1 MSQSDELTRRNIL
14 QGTGATMGTGIL
26 VGLAGCSGGGS
37 KESATETSGDMSDT
51 NADKNQE
58 TAQPGEPVRE
68 IELIMTTS
76 DYDPVRYE
84 FGQMIA
90 ENWRELGLSVTGN
103 PTAWNKIVDQALVG
117 QNFDTYT
124 LNWAGRAERID
135 PNHFCYGIFHSSQT
149 DNGSYN
155 FVNYTNEEYD
165 KYAEQQQK
173 LYDTEKRKEAVYKC
187 QEIAMKDQPHTPIAN
202 KQQVMPYNSKRFQ
215 NPKPMMGEGL
225 MSFWNMIGVE
235 PKEGVSTLRL
245 GYPSDVNN
253 VNPLNVQATH
263 DAQTLRLIYDRLFRI
278 NREGVPEP
286 WAAEEITKVDD
297 TTFDVTLRS
306 GMKWHDGEDV
316 TAEDVKFTY
325 DYVKE
330 NSPKLSARAEPI
342 ESTKVTGD
350 GTVRFNLKRPFAPFI
365 ANTLGTVYLLPKHIW
380 KDVPGNVD
388 VDKATQW
395 SNSEVIGS
403 GPFKFENW
411 RRQEQMRLSS
421 FDGHFNSPNIDT
433 LLKVP
438 GSSMQT
444 LVRQIENEQIDMIG
458 WVPQP
463 NTQDRLK
470 NQNFLSLSTKDSHGF
485 YHINYKCDE
494 KPFDDVALRRALAY
508 AIPKQDIVD
517 TLLNGRGTVA
527 HSQVAEVNSTW
538 HNPDTEKFNFDLD
551 AARQELKDAGY
562 SWDDNG
568 NLLYPE

>member
-1 MSQSDELTRRNIL
+1 MSHSNKPTRRTVL
-14 QGTGATMGTGIL
+14 QGTGATLGTGIL
-26 VGLAGCSGGGS
+26 VGLAGCSSGGNTQEDG
-37 KESATETSGDMSDT
+37 TEEDTSD
-51 NADKNQE
+51 NNQDQQ

-90 ENWRELGLSVTGN
+90 ENWSELGLSVKSN
-103 PTAWNKIVDQALVG
+103 PMAWNKIVDQALVG

-135 PNHFCYGIFHSSQT
+135 PDHFCYGIFHSSQT
-149 DNGSYN
+149 DEGSYN

-165 KYAEQQQK
+165 EYAEQQRA
-173 LYDTEKRKEAVYKC
+173 LYDPEERKEPVYKC
-187 QEIAMKDQPHTPIAN
+187 QEIAMRDQPHTPIAN
-202 KQQVMPYNSKRFQ
+202 KQQVMPYNSDRFQ

-225 MSFWNMIGVE
+225 MSFWNLIGVE

-253 VNPLNVQATH
+253 LNPLNVQATH
-263 DAQTLRLIYDRLFRI
+263 DAQTLRLIYDRLFRV
-278 NREGVPEP
+278 NRDGVPEP
-286 WAAEEITKVDD
+286 WAAEEMNQVDE

-316 TAEDVKFTY
+316 TVEDVKFTY
-325 DYVKE
+325 EYVSE
-330 NSPKLSARAEPI
+330 HSPKLSSWAEPVKNTEI
-342 ESTKVTGD
+342 TGD
-350 GTVRFNLKRPFAPFI
+350 RTIRFNLKRPFGPFV
-365 ANTLGTVYLLPKHIW
+365 ANTLGTVFILPEHIW
-380 KDVPGNVD
+380 QDIPGSVD
-388 VDKATQW
+388 VEQATEW
-395 SNSEVIGS
+395 TNSEVIGS
-403 GPFKFENW
+403 GPFKFESW
-411 RRQEQMRLSS
+411 RREEQMELSA
-421 FDGHFNSPNIDT
+421 FEDHFNTPNVDN

-444 LVRQIENEQIDMIG
+444 LVRQIENEQIDMVG

-463 NTQDRLK
+463 DTQDRL
-470 NQNFLSLSTKDSHGF
+470 QNENYLSLSTVDSHGL

-494 KPFDDVALRRALAY
+494 KPFDDAAVRRALAY

-527 HSQVAEVNSTW
+527 HSQIAKVNSAW
-538 HNPDTEKFNFDLD
+538 HNPDVEKFNFDME
-551 AARQELKDAGY
+551 AARQELEDAGY
-562 SWDDNG
+562 SWDDDG